1 MTKRVQMARI
11 RPLAFKPV
19 GSHMHTAT
27 GGGWLYVVSSE
38 IDAPGRYRASVAG
51 DTILA
56 RGCLTACQI
65 AAQRRHIEAVRALL
79 DTPVE

>member
-1 MTKRVQMARI
+1 MTIRV

-27 GGGWLYVVSSE
+27 GGGWLYIVSSE
-38 IDAPGRYRASVAG
+38 IAAPGRYRATVAG

-56 RGCLTACQI
+56 RGCLTACQM
-65 AAQRRHIEAVRALL
+65 AAQRRHREAVLSLL
-79 DTPVE
+79 DGPVE